1 VRAAI
6 GDLTPIVGVRAA
18 CEALDFPRAS
28 FYRKKGL
35 GILSPAAAAVRLVPR
50 ALVPAEREAV
60 LECLHEERFQNS
72 APAAVYATL
81 LDEGRYHCSI
91 RTIALKRDSYAAMY
105 RILESEGEARERRD
119 QLMHPAYTK
128 PELLAT
134 EPNQLWSWDI
144 TKLLGPAKWTYFY
157 LYVILDVFS
166 RYVVGWMVAEGES
179 SELAKRLIADT
190 CGKQG
195 IEPGKLTIHA
205 DRGSSMTSKP
215 VAFLMAD
222 LGITKTHSR
231 PHVSDDNP
239 YSESHFRT
247 LKYRPGFPERFG
259 SLQDA
264 RSFSQEFFAW
274 YNDEHR
280 HSGLGLLS
288 PAVVH
293 HGLAPEAIERRRAVL
308 DAAYCAH
315 RTLRPQA
322 APTPARTK
330 GGLDQQTTNNFR
342 E

>member
-1 VRAAI
+1 VRVAI
-6 GDLTPIVGVRAA
+6 GDLAPVVGVRAA
-18 CEALDFPRAS
+18 CEAFGFPRAS
-28 FYRKKGL
+28 FYRKGF
-35 GILSPAAAAVRLVPR
+35 GALSPAAAAVRYVPR
-50 ALVPAEREAV
+50 ALVSEERKTV
-60 LECLHEERFQNS
+60 LACLHEERFQNS
-72 APAAVYATL
+72 APAAIYATL
-81 LDEGRYHCSI
+81 LDEGQYHCSI
-91 RTIALKRDSYAAMY
+91 RTMY
-105 RILESEGEARERRD
+105 RILESESEVRERRD
-119 QLMHPAYTK
+119 QLAHPAYTK

-134 EPNQLWSWDI
+134 GPNQLWSWDI

-166 RYVVGWMVAEGES
+166 RYVVGWMVADGES

-190 CGKQG
+190 CAKQQ
-195 IEPGKLTIHA
+195 IQPGTLTIHA

-259 SLQDA
+259 SLQDS
-264 RSFSQEFFAW
+264 RSFSQDFFAW
-274 YNDEHR
+274 YNHEHR

-293 HGLAPEAIERRRAVL
+293 HGLAKEAIEQRRAVL
-308 DAAYCAH
+308 DAAYQAH
-315 RTLRPQA
+315 PERFVRNPPQPPP
-322 APTPARTK
+322 APQEVWINKP
-330 GGLDQQTTNNFR
+330 QQTPENKTQ
-342 E
+342 

>member
-1 VRAAI
+1 MRTALA
-6 GDLTPIVGVRAA
+6 DLTPTVGVRAA
-18 CEALDFPRAS
+18 CEAFDFPRAS
-28 FYRKKGL
+28 FYRKGL
-35 GILSPAAAAVRLVPR
+35 GVVFPSAAAVRYVPR

-60 LECLHEERFQNS
+60 LACLHEERFQNS

-91 RTIALKRDSYAAMY
+91 RTMY
-105 RILESEGEARERRD
+105 RILESEGETRERRD
-119 QLMHPAYTK
+119 QLVHPPYTK

-134 EPNQLWSWDI
+134 GPNQLWSWDL
-144 TKLLGPAKWTYFY
+144 TKLPGQAKWTYFC

-166 RYVVGWMVAEGES
+166 RYVVGWMVADGES
-179 SELAKRLIADT
+179 AELAKRLIADT
-190 CGKQG
+190 CVKQA

-205 DRGSSMTSKP
+205 DRGSSMTSKA
-215 VAFLMAD
+215 VALLMAD
-222 LGITKTHSR
+222 LGITRTHSR

-274 YNDEHR
+274 YNEEHR

-293 HGLAPEAIERRRAVL
+293 HGLAPEATERRRVVL
-308 DAAYCAH
+308 DAAYAAH
-315 RTLRPQA
+315 PNRFVSKPPQPPP
-322 APTPARTK
+322 APQ
-330 GGLDQQTTNNFR
+330 GGLDQQTTTNSR